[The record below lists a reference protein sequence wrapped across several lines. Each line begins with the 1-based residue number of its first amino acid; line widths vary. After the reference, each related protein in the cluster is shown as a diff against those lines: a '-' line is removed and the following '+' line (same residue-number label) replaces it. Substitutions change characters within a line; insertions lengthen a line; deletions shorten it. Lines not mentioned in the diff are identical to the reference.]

1 VIARVLEERGL
12 STVALSLVREHSV
25 RIKPP
30 RTVWVPFPFGIS
42 VGHRND
48 AREQRAVLDLAFSTL
63 TAPDGP
69 VLLDFVAADRPERAA
84 PIQASGVEV
93 EAHAR
98 TVDFAAE
105 VEGMRDHM
113 LARADKHRK
122 IGLSRVDPKDFGT
135 LARWLARYASGE
147 ESDFPGRPADVE
159 LLPFI
164 RFAVEDLRV
173 MYALDRM
180 HAHPDESSDDRQV
193 WLLGATAFGIF
204 LRTLRDYLEASDDP
218 KVKAAGFGIAR

>member
-25 RIKPP
+25 RIKAP
-30 RTVWVPFPFGIS
+30 RAVWVPFPFGIS

-48 AREQRAVLDLAFSTL
+48 VREQRAVLDLAFTTL
-63 TAPDGP
+63 AAPDGP
-69 VLLDFVAADRPERAA
+69 VLLDFVAADRSERAA

-93 EAHAR
+93 EAQAR
-98 TVDFAAE
+98 TIDFAAE
-105 VEGMRDHM
+105 VEALRDRM
-113 LARADKHRK
+113 LQRADKHPK
-122 IGLSRVDPKDFGT
+122 TGLSGVDPEDFGA

-147 ESDFPGRPADVE
+147 ESDFPGRPGGVE
-159 LLPFI
+159 LLRFI

-180 HAHPDESSDDRQV
+180 HAQPEESSDDRQL
-193 WLLGATAFGIF
+193 WLLGSTGFGIF
-204 LRTLRDYLEASDDP
+204 LRTLRDRLEASDDP

>member
-25 RIKPP
+25 RIKAP

-48 AREQRAVLDLAFSTL
+48 VREQRAVLDLAFSTL
-63 TAPDGP
+63 TASEGP

-84 PIQASGVEV
+84 PIQASAVEVQAEARTIDFVAEV
-93 EAHAR
+93 EA
-98 TVDFAAE
+98 T
-105 VEGMRDHM
+105 RDRLHP
-113 LARADKHRK
+113 KT
-122 IGLSRVDPKDFGT
+122 GLSGIDAKDYGT
-135 LARWLARYASGE
+135 LARWLARYAAGE
-147 ESDFPGRPADVE
+147 ESDYPGRPADVE
-159 LLPFI
+159 PLPFI

-180 HAHPDESSDDRQV
+180 HLKPDESSDDRQL

>member
-12 STVALSLVREHSV
+12 STIALSLVREHSV
-25 RIKPP
+25 RIKAP

-48 AREQRAVLDLAFSTL
+48 VREQRAVLDLAFSTL
-63 TAPDGP
+63 AADEGP

-84 PIQASGVEV
+84 PLQASGVEV
-93 EAHAR
+93 QAQAHAI
-98 TVDFAAE
+98 DFIAE
-105 VEGMRDHM
+105 VEAARDR
-113 LARADKHRK
+113 LQPK
-122 IGLSRVDPKDFGT
+122 IGLSRVDPKDYGA
-135 LARWLARYASGE
+135 LARWLQRYAAGE

-180 HAHPDESSDDRQV
+180 HAHPDESSDDRQL

>member
-25 RIKPP
+25 RIKAP
-30 RTVWVPFPFGIS
+30 RAVWVPFPFGIS

-48 AREQRAVLDLAFSTL
+48 VREQRAVLDLAFSTL
-63 TAPDGP
+63 AATEGP
-69 VLLDFVAADRPERAA
+69 VLLDFVAADRAERAA

-93 EAHAR
+93 EAQAR
-98 TVDFAAE
+98 TIDFAAE
-105 VEGMRDHM
+105 VEATRDRM
-113 LARADKHRK
+113 LQRADQHPKT
-122 IGLSRVDPKDFGT
+122 GLSGIDPHDFGA
-135 LARWLARYASGE
+135 LARWLERYAAGE
-147 ESDFPGRPADVE
+147 ESDFPGRPVDVE

-180 HAHPDESSDDRQV
+180 HASPDESSDDRQL
-193 WLLGATAFGIF
+193 WLLGSTAFGIF

-218 KVKAAGFGIAR
+218 KVQAAGFGIAR

>member
-48 AREQRAVLDLAFSTL
+48 VREQRAVLDLAFSTL

-69 VLLDFVAADRPERAA
+69 VLLDFRAADRAERAA

-93 EAHAR
+93 DAQAR
-98 TVDFAAE
+98 TIDFAAE
-105 VEGMRDHM
+105 VEATRD
-113 LARADKHRK
+113 RTQPK
-122 IGLSRVDPKDFGT
+122 IGLSRVEPKDFGT

-173 MYALDRM
+173 MYSLDRM
-180 HAHPDESSDDRQV
+180 QTHPDESSDDRQL

>member
-1 VIARVLEERGL
+1 L

-25 RIKPP
+25 RIKAP
-30 RTVWVPFPFGIS
+30 RAVRVPFPFGIS

-48 AREQRAVLDLAFSTL
+48 VREQRAVLDLAFSTL
-63 TAPDGP
+63 NAPHGP
-69 VLLDFVAADRPERAA
+69 VLLDFIAADRPERAA
-84 PIQASGVEV
+84 PFQASGVEV
-93 EAHAR
+93 EAQAR
-98 TVDFAAE
+98 TIDFAAE
-105 VEGMRDHM
+105 VEAMRDRM
-113 LARADKHRK
+113 LQRADKHAK
-122 IGLSRVDPKDFGT
+122 TGLSRIDPNEFGA

-147 ESDFPGRPADVE
+147 ESDFPDRPADVE

-180 HAHPDESSDDRQV
+180 HAYPDESSDDRQR
-193 WLLGATAFGIF
+193 WLLGGTAFGIF
-204 LRTLRDYLEASDDP
+204 VRTLRDYLEASDDP

>member
-1 VIARVLEERGL
+1 MIARVLEERGL

-25 RIKPP
+25 RIKAP
-30 RTVWVPFPFGIS
+30 RAVWVPFPFGIS

-48 AREQRAVLDLAFSTL
+48 VREQRAVLDLAFSTL
-63 TAPDGP
+63 AATEGP

-84 PIQASGVEV
+84 PIQASAVEVQAQARTIDFVTEV
-93 EAHAR
+93 EA
-98 TVDFAAE
+98 T
-105 VEGMRDHM
+105 RDRVQPK
-113 LARADKHRK
+113 A
-122 IGLSRVDPKDFGT
+122 GLSGVDARDYGT
-135 LARWLARYASGE
+135 LARWLTRYAAGE
-147 ESDFPGRPADVE
+147 ESDYPSRPAGVD
-159 LLPFI
+159 LLAFI
-164 RFAVEDLRV
+164 RIAVEDLRV

-180 HAHPDESSDDRQV
+180 RAQPDESSDDRQV